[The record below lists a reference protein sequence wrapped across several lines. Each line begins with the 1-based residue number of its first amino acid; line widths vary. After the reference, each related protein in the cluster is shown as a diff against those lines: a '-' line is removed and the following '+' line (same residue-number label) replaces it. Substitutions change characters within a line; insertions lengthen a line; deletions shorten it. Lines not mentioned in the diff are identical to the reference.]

1 MIEGWCYR
9 HNCPL
14 HFVPMSG
21 TWQYVCPECAKE
33 RPQIYYT
40 TNMTI
45 RTKATP
51 IRDMM
56 VNGVPEEASEE

>member
-1 MIEGWCYR
+1 
-9 HNCPL
+9 
-14 HFVPMSG
+14 MSG